1 MEPTTVEDVSTVE
14 IASPV
19 RRRRVRVVHVVVLS
33 LAVVAL
39 AGAAVFAVMSNGEHD
54 AALRARHIAERR
66 LSSQRD
72 ETSIA
77 KRKLSTRRLAVRLE
91 LATIRAPFASA
102 RELGAMA
109 ADEVDAARATQA
121 AGADSNASADVYNE
135 TVDRSNEIV
144 DRYNALL
151 DKLQKE
157 IDETPGVRGEV
168 A

>member
-1 MEPTTVEDVSTVE
+1 MEPNAVEDVAAVE
-14 IASPV
+14 VASPV
-19 RRRRVRVVHVVVLS
+19 RRRRVRVTHVVVLV
-33 LAVVAL
+33 LAVVAV
-39 AGAAVFAVMSNGEHD
+39 AGAAVFAVMSNSDRD
-54 AALRARHIAERR
+54 AAVRARHVAERR

-91 LATIRAPFASA
+91 LAAIRAPFASA
-102 RELGAMA
+102 KELGAMA
-109 ADEVDAARATQA
+109 AEEVDAARATQA
-121 AGADSNASADVYNE
+121 AGADPNASADVYNE

-151 DKLQKE
+151 DKLQE
-157 IDETPGVRGEV
+157 QLDETPGVRGEI